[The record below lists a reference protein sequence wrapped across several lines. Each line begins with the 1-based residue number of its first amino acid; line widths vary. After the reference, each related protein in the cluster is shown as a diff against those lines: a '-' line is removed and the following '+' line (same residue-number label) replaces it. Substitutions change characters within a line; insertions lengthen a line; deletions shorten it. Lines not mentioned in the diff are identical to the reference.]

1 MNPGR
6 KAAIGFVLALTA
18 TATLLAEPQFGQLG
32 DLAKGALNKPK
43 FSDEDEGRMAQANAR
58 DFEAKNKM
66 WPDPLLET
74 YLGGIVQ
81 KIVAVS
87 EPRPFPYRLRVVQ
100 DASLN
105 AFTFGGGLVYMH
117 AGLVARLENEAQLV
131 MVLAHEI
138 AHVTERHVTKGIE
151 KAYGMQL
158 LGQIGMTA
166 GSATGV
172 VPNNAAIG
180 KAYEYSMTAAVNGHG
195 RNQERDADR
204 IGLDYLVKA
213 GYDPREAPITFE
225 LLLAEYGDTTGIK
238 AFFYASHPSNQ
249 ERYKTLSDLARTKY
263 GKTVSTTKLAVNSEE
278 FKRATRRVVI
288 AVGVNDYEAKRFNT
302 AKAMFEK
309 AVRAFQD
316 DPQPHYYLGK
326 IALETSADVDKAI
339 AHLEAAI
346 AADAQF
352 APPYRELGLAQYR
365 KGDRAKAVA
374 SLERYLALDPEAKD
388 AAQIRAT
395 IVEIRR

>member
-1 MNPGR
+1 MR
-6 KAAIGFVLALTA
+6 LARFVAISFCVAAGLTVHA
-18 TATLLAEPQFGQLG
+18 APQLGQIG
-32 DLAKGALNKPK
+32 DLAKGTMNRPK
-43 FSDEDEGRMAQANAR
+43 FTDEDEGRMAQANAQE
-58 DFEAKNKM
+58 FEAKNKM

-87 EPRPFPYRLRVVQ
+87 EPRSFPYRLRVVS
-100 DASLN
+100 DPTLN

-151 KAYGMQL
+151 KAYNL
-158 LGQIGMTA
+158 NLAGQIGMTA
-166 GSATGV
+166 GAATGI
-172 VPNNAAIG
+172 VPGSPLVG
-180 KAYEYSMTAAVNGHG
+180 KAYEYSMGAAVNGHG

-204 IGLDYLVKA
+204 IGIDSMVKA

-225 LLLAEYGDTTGIK
+225 LLLMEYGDQGRLK
-238 AFFYASHPSNQ
+238 NFFYGSHPSNQ
-249 ERYKTLSDLARTKY
+249 ERFKTLSDLAKNKY
-263 GKTVSTTKLAVNSEE
+263 GKVVSSTKLAVNSEE
-278 FKRATRRVVI
+278 FKRATRRVVV
-288 AVGVNDYEAKRFNT
+288 AVGVNDYDDKRFNT

-316 DPQPHYYLGK
+316 DPVPHYYLGK
-326 IALETSADVDKAI
+326 IALETTADMDKAT

-346 AADAQF
+346 AADAAYA
-352 APPYRELGLAQYR
+352 APHRELGLAWYR
-365 KGDRAKAVA
+365 KGDRARAVA
-374 SLERYLALDPEAKD
+374 ELERYLALDPK
-388 AAQIRAT
+388 AADTNQIKAT
-395 IVEIRR
+395 IAEIKR

>member
-1 MNPGR
+1 V
-6 KAAIGFVLALTA
+6 AAALSA
-18 TATLLAEPQFGQLG
+18 DIAAQLGQIG
-32 DLAKGALNKPK
+32 DLAKGTMNRPK
-43 FSDEDEGRMAQANAR
+43 FSDEDEARMAQANAQE
-58 DFEAKNKM
+58 FEAKNKM

-74 YLGGIVQ
+74 YLGGVVQ

-87 EPRPFPYRLRVVQ
+87 EPRPYPYRLRVVR

-151 KAYGMQL
+151 KSYNLQL
-158 LGQIGMTA
+158 ASQIGMTA
-166 GSATGV
+166 GAATGILPGSPLV
-172 VPNNAAIG
+172 G
-180 KAYEYSMTAAVNGHG
+180 KAYEYSMGAAINGHG

-204 IGLDYLVKA
+204 IGIDSMVKA

-225 LLLAEYGDTTGIK
+225 LLLMEYGDSGRLK
-238 AFFYASHPSNQ
+238 NFFYGSHPSNQ
-249 ERYKTLSDLARTKY
+249 ERFKTLTDLAKNKY
-263 GKTVSTTKLAVNSEE
+263 GKNVAGSKLAVNSEE
-278 FKRATRRVVI
+278 FKRATRRVVV
-288 AVGVNDYEAKRFNT
+288 AVGVNDYEDKRYST
-302 AKAMFEK
+302 ARAMFEK

-316 DPQPHYYLGK
+316 DPVPHYYLGR
-326 IALETSADVDKAI
+326 IALETSADMDKAI

-346 AADAQF
+346 AADGTYAL
-352 APPYRELGLAQYR
+352 PHRELGLAHYR

-374 SLERYLALDPEAKD
+374 ELERYLALDPKATD
-388 AAQIRAT
+388 ADQIRAT
-395 IVEIRR
+395 IAEIKR